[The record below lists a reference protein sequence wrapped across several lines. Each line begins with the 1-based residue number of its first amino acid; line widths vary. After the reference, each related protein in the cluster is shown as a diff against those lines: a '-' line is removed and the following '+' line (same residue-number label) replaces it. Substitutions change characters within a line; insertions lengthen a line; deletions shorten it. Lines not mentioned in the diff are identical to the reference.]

1 MSHNHT
7 EKPLLQQ
14 LSRHVPVL
22 LEETITWLSPK
33 INGSYVDGT
42 LGAGGHTEAIARNV
56 GPNGLVLGMDRDVG
70 AIDRT
75 QDRLNRQMQLE
86 GVTWPIRYAHANYA
100 DMPDALEMLG
110 IGQVDGILL
119 DIGLS
124 SDQLADDERGFSFD
138 ADGLLDL
145 RFDVSEGM
153 PAYEL
158 LDRLSEEEI
167 ANIIYEFG
175 EERKSRRIARE
186 ICEHRRNNQ
195 PIRTSRELAELVRRC
210 VPVSRRT
217 DFSRGKRV
225 ATIDPGTR
233 TFQALRIA
241 VNDEL
246 GSLTR
251 LIGQVAKYLKS
262 GGRIVIISFHS
273 LEDRIVKNGFRD
285 TPELEV
291 LTKKPVVASDAEIA
305 KNPRARSAKLRV
317 AQKK

>member
-1 MSHNHT
+1 M
-7 EKPLLQQ
+7 QQ
-14 LSRHVPVL
+14 NTRHVPVL
-22 LEETITWLSPK
+22 LEETISWLSPK
-33 INGSYVDGT
+33 INGFYVDGT
-42 LGAGGHTEAIARNV
+42 LGAGGHTEAIARKV
-56 GPNGLVLGMDRDVG
+56 GPNGLVLGMDRDIT

-75 QDRLNRQMQLE
+75 QDRLNRQMQQE
-86 GVTWPIRYAHANYA
+86 GVHWPIRFAHANYA

-138 ADGLLDL
+138 AAGRLDL
-145 RFDVSEGM
+145 RFDVSEGI

-158 LDRLSEEEI
+158 LDRLSEEEM

-186 ICEHRRNNQ
+186 ISELRRNNQ

-210 VPVSRRT
+210 VPVSRRM

-225 ATIDPGTR
+225 ATIDPATR

-273 LEDRIVKNGFRD
+273 LEDRIVKNGFRASS
-285 TPELEV
+285 ELEV
-291 LTKKPVVASDAEIA
+291 LTKKPVVASAAEIA
-305 KNPRARSAKLRV
+305 QNPRARSAKLRV
-317 AQKK
+317 AQKKGAA